1 MHRLPLRHAALAL
14 AAAVAAG
21 CASNESRDDTAAV
34 AREETTAVV
43 RSEPTHVTRD
53 GTVVTRDGDV
63 LVAPAPGALVGVPA
77 CDDYLA
83 SYRACHTVIG
93 TFKPDVLEKRYDALR
108 DTLVSQSRDPELA
121 PTLEKRCN
129 SLIAQRDEA
138 LAGRDCLPDETP
150 VATTRNDDELF
161 DDGE

>member
-1 MHRLPLRHAALAL
+1 MIRHPLRITLLAL
-14 AAAVAAG
+14 SAAVAAG
-21 CASNESRDDTAAV
+21 CASKGMKDDDTAYTSSKEA
-34 AREETTAVV
+34 TTVT
-43 RSEPTHVTRD
+43 RTESTHVTRD
-53 GTVVTRDGDV
+53 GDIVTG
-63 LVAPAPGALVGVPA
+63 VAPAPEGVLVGVPA

-108 DTLVSQSRDPELA
+108 DTLVSQSHDPELS
-121 PTLEKRCN
+121 PTLEARCN

-138 LAGRDCLPDETP
+138 LAGRNCLPAEEP
-150 VATTRNDDELF
+150 VATTRDDDDLI

>member
-14 AAAVAAG
+14 VAAVAAG
-21 CASNESRDDTAAV
+21 CASNESRDDTASV

-53 GTVVTRDGDV
+53 GGV

-121 PTLEKRCN
+121 PTLERRCN

-150 VATTRNDDELF
+150 VATTRDDDELF